1 MPMFLFYR
9 LLLAHVIADFPLQ
22 TKKIFKEKAN
32 TEWGVLIHT
41 LIVLILSILF
51 SFPYLRDPK
60 VITIL
65 LVIFL
70 SHTVI
75 DKLKME
81 YSKKTK
87 NQSIRI
93 LLLDQVLHIAIIAA
107 LTFNFTE
114 SYLLSSPFNNAFLNY
129 LIHLYNNDIFI
140 ISLIGYIA
148 SVFFIPILLIFVK
161 EEYISYESQKLNKQK
176 LSKRKITNIKIPAN
190 QILDKFY
197 RLLLTFS
204 AQYLDDKYV
213 IVIFLCFVIVS
224 LIPYQISADRTEKVY
239 NLKRIINT
247 SLAIFI
253 GIALKM
259 V

>member
-1 MPMFLFYR
+1 MSLFYR
-9 LLLAHVIADFPLQ
+9 LLLAHLIADFPLQ
-22 TKKIFKEKAN
+22 TSQIFKIKMN
-32 TEWGVLIHT
+32 TQWGVILHT
-41 LIVLILSILF
+41 LIVLIFSIF
-51 SFPYLRDPK
+51 FAFPYLEDPK
-60 VITIL
+60 VIIVL

-87 NQSIRI
+87 NQSIRA
-93 LLLDQVLHIAIIAA
+93 LLLDQALHIAIIAV

-140 ISLIGYIA
+140 ISLIGYIL
-148 SVFFIPILLIFVK
+148 SIFFIPILLIYIK
-161 EEYISYESQKLNKQK
+161 EEGIPANPKKLNKE
-176 LSKRKITNIKIPAN
+176 KILNIKIPAS
-190 QILDKFY
+190 QTIDKFY
-197 RLLLTFS
+197 RLFLTIS
-204 AQYLDDKYV
+204 AQYLNDKY
-213 IVIFLCFVIVS
+213 IILIFICFVIIS
-224 LIPYQISADRTEKVY
+224 FIPYQMSAERTEKVY

-253 GIALKM
+253 GIILKM
-259 V
+259 I

>member
-1 MPMFLFYR
+1 MFLFYR
-9 LLLAHVIADFPLQ
+9 LLLAHIIADFPMQ
-22 TKKIFKEKAN
+22 TNQIFKVKTN

-41 LIVLILSILF
+41 LIVLIFSIF
-51 SFPYLRDPK
+51 FTFPYLEDPK
-60 VITIL
+60 VVIIL

-93 LLLDQVLHIAIIAA
+93 LLLDQALHIAIIVV

-114 SYLLSSPFNNAFLNY
+114 SYLLSFPFNSVFLNY
-129 LIHLYNNDIFI
+129 LIDIYNSDIFI

-148 SVFFIPILLIFVK
+148 SVFFIPILLMHIRK
-161 EEYISYESQKLNKQK
+161 EGIPTNPKKLKEQKI
-176 LSKRKITNIKIPAN
+176 LSIKIPVN
-190 QILDKFY
+190 QTIDKFY
-197 RLLLTFS
+197 RLFLTLS
-204 AQYLDDKYV
+204 AQYLDDKY
-213 IVIFLCFVIVS
+213 IIIIFICFVIIS
-224 LIPYQISADRTEKVY
+224 LIPYQMSAERIEKVY

-253 GIALKM
+253 GIILKM
-259 V
+259 I

>member
-1 MPMFLFYR
+1 MFLFYR
-9 LLLAHVIADFPLQ
+9 LLLAHIIADFPLQ
-22 TKKIFKEKAN
+22 TSQIFKIKMN
-32 TEWGVLIHT
+32 TQWGVILHT
-41 LIVLILSILF
+41 LIVLIFSILF
-51 SFPYLRDPK
+51 AFPYLENLR
-60 VITIL
+60 VIIIIIIIFATHTI
-65 LVIFL
+65 
-70 SHTVI
+70 I
-75 DKLKME
+75 DKIKLD
-81 YSKKTK
+81 YSKKND
-87 NQSIRI
+87 NQNLKIF
-93 LLLDQVLHIAIIAA
+93 LLDQFLHISIIAA
-107 LTFNFTE
+107 LTFNFE
-114 SYLLSSPFNNAFLNY
+114 KIYFLIFPFNNAFLNY
-129 LIHLYNNDIFI
+129 LIQLYNNDIFI